1 MTMIEHQD
9 KDYFLF
15 QFSDEELLDVL
26 VKSDEWSETDV
37 QLAAEILKK
46 RGRKV
51 EKGEIERLRTERM
64 NQLRQADPLNSWWI
78 VGGYLFSFFG
88 GLIGLLI
95 GYSIWQ
101 AKKTLP
107 GGEKVFRY
115 GEKDRKNAQII
126 FVISAITLSIGV
138 LLRLLLQFD

>member
-1 MTMIEHQD
+1 MIEHQD
-9 KDYFLF
+9 KDYYLL

-37 QLAAEILKK
+37 QLAAEILQK
-46 RGRKV
+46 RGKKVDRK
-51 EKGEIERLRTERM
+51 EIERLQSERM
-64 NQLRQADPLNSWWI
+64 SLLRQADPLNSWWI
-78 VGGYLFSFFG
+78 VGGYLFAFMG
-88 GLIGLLI
+88 GIIGVLI

-101 AKKTLP
+101 AKKTVP

-126 FVISAITLSIGV
+126 FVIGSI
-138 LLRLLLQFD
+138 LLALGFLMRLVLQFD